1 MTGALQASENTG
13 HRTASTRSGGLP
25 DGQLGMISAASL
37 VNLVP
42 YDVYDAW
49 VTLSQGRRPG

>member
-1 MTGALQASENTG
+1 MTGDLQASENAGTTG
-13 HRTASTRSGGLP
+13 VETTGGLP

-37 VNLVP
+37 INLVP

-49 VTLSQGRRPG
+49 VTLQDTGAA